1 MRPHPLFARHKLSRF
16 RASERGA
23 TAIIVALLMTAIVGM
38 VGFVIDVGH
47 VMYVQRQLQAATD
60 SAALAGAHDINCCTT
75 GGSAVTVANSYSAIA
90 GGKNAIGGGVTAT
103 MLSGYPSLKCLAST
117 GVSCTGSDNA
127 NAIVVKQQAV
137 VPMWFAQILGVSNMT
152 ITATS
157 TAGVTGGP
165 PKSLDIEL
173 VLDTTASMNTAD
185 PNCSVAGATRIQCAE
200 AGAQQLMSALGPSGD
215 QVGIM
220 TFPGVTNATQ
230 AAKDYDCS
238 SNSPTIASYKS
249 SPDYTLLALGNSF
262 KASDSSTS
270 LSTTSNLVRAV
281 GGGGTGCN
289 SGLSAVGGYGTYY
302 ADAMTTAQSN
312 LTTTGRSGVQKVI
325 ILLSD
330 GDANA
335 TSANMPTGKATNQC
349 HEGITAA
356 QAAATAGTWVYT
368 VAYGSSTSSTGSC
381 STDTTHIAACSAL
394 QQMASNAQFFYSDN
408 SGGTGGCNSSAQS
421 ASELVSIFKSIG
433 SSFGA
438 PRLLPDNT
446 T

>member
-1 MRPHPLFARHKLSRF
+1 VGSR
-16 RASERGA
+16 
-23 TAIIVALLMTAIVGM
+23 
-38 VGFVIDVGH
+38 
-47 VMYVQRQLQAATD
+47 
-60 SAALAGAHDINCCTT
+60 
-75 GGSAVTVANSYSAIA
+75 
-90 GGKNAIGGGVTAT
+90 NAIGGGVTAT
-103 MLSGYPSLKCLAST
+103 MLSGYPQLKCLTST

-137 VPMWFAQILGVSNMT
+137 VPMWFAQILGLHNMT
-152 ITATS
+152 ITAQS

-173 VLDTTASMNTAD
+173 VLDTTASMNTTD
-185 PNCSVAGATRIQCAE
+185 SNCSIKNATRLQCAE
-200 AGAQQLMSALGPSGD
+200 AGAQQLLSSLSTTAD

-220 TFPGVTNATQ
+220 TFPGVTNSTQ

-238 SNSPTIASYKS
+238 SGSPTITSYKS
-249 SPDYTLLALGNSF
+249 SPDYTVLALANNF
-262 KASDSSTS
+262 KSSPTASS
-270 LSTTSNLVRAV
+270 LDASANVVRAV
-281 GGGGTGCN
+281 GGGGTNCN
-289 SGLSAVGGYGTYY
+289 AGLSAVGGYGTYY

-335 TSANMPTGKATNQC
+335 TSSNMPTGKASNQC
-349 HEGITAA
+349 HEAVTAA
-356 QAAATAGTWVYT
+356 QSAAAAGTWVYT
-368 VAYGSSTSSTGSC
+368 IAYGASTSSTGSC

-408 SGGTGGCNSSAQS
+408 SGGTGGCNSAAQS
-421 ASELVSIFKSIG
+421 ASELVSIFKNIG
-433 SSFGA
+433 SSFGS

>member
-1 MRPHPLFARHKLSRF
+1 MRPHPLFARHKLRRF
-16 RASERGA
+16 RTSERGA
-23 TAIIVALLMTAIVGM
+23 TAIIVALMMTTIVGM

-60 SAALAGAHDINCCTT
+60 SAALAGAHDINCCTS
-75 GGSAVTVANSYSAIA
+75 GGSAVTAANLYSAA
-90 GGKNAIGGGVTAT
+90 VGDKNAIGGGVTAT
-103 MLSGYPSLKCLAST
+103 MVSGYPSLKCLAST
-117 GVSCTGSDNA
+117 GVSCTGSDSA

-137 VPMWFAQILGVSNMT
+137 VPMWFAKILGINNMT
-152 ITATS
+152 ITASS

-165 PKSLDIEL
+165 PKTLDIEL

-185 PNCSVAGATRIQCAE
+185 PNCSISGATRLQCAE
-200 AGAQQLMSALGPSGD
+200 AGAQALLSSLAPSGD

-220 TFPGVTNATQ
+220 TFPGVTNSTQ
-230 AAKDYDCS
+230 AAKDFDCS
-238 SNSPTIASYKS
+238 SGAPTIVSYKS
-249 SPDYTLLALGNSF
+249 TPDYTILPLASNF
-262 KASDSSTS
+262 KTSDTATS
-270 LSTTSNLVRAV
+270 LSTSSNTVRAM
-281 GGGGTGCN
+281 GGGGSSCN

-335 TSANMPTGKATNQC
+335 TSANMPTGKATSQC
-349 HEGITAA
+349 HEAITAA
-356 QAAATAGTWVYT
+356 QAAATAKTWVYT
-368 VAYGSSTSSTGSC
+368 VAYGASTSTTGSC
-381 STDTTHIAACSAL
+381 STDTTHISACSTL

-421 ASELVSIFKSIG
+421 TSELVSIFKNIG
-433 SSFGA
+433 TSFGS